1 MYILGIS
8 AYYHDSAV
16 ALLKDETIIA
26 AAQEERFSRIK
37 QDAAFPE
44 QAIRY
49 CLDTAGIV
57 LAEVELI
64 VFYDKPFLKFERIL
78 ETMIRYAPKGFS
90 SFRTGISLWIKEK
103 LFFKSMIRKHL
114 LKVGPVDFRNTK
126 LLFTE
131 HHQAHAASAF
141 FPSPFREAAVLTID
155 GVGEWTTL
163 SICHGKDNSLRILKE
178 MHFPHSVGL
187 LYSAFTYFLG
197 FKVNLGEYKLM
208 GLAPYGS
215 EQDAETT
222 RFIRLIKEK
231 LICIHNDGSICL
243 TLKYFRFHTGLTMIN
258 QALWENL
265 FGIKRRMPESEITR
279 SHCNLAIAIQKVLE
293 EIVCKLAAEA
303 KKLTGLSNLCLAGG
317 VALNCVAN
325 SKILTSGLFSGL
337 FIQPAAGDAGGALGA
352 ALAAH
357 YIYRQQPR
365 TVGHNDCMQGALL
378 GPAYPESA
386 IIGMCTDKQAVYEK
400 LFSIDDVC
408 ERTACLLAEGNS
420 VGWFQGRMEFG
431 PRALGNR
438 SILADPRS
446 ASMQR
451 KLNLSIKY
459 RESFRPFAPAVLKEC
474 ASIFFKTDTV
484 SPYMLFTADISEAY
498 RNEVPPN
505 YQSFSVKDKLSFQKS
520 VLPAITHVDFSSRLQ
535 TVDKEQHP
543 VFWNLIHRFGQL
555 TGIPVLINT
564 SFNVRGEPIVCTPAD
579 AFDCFMNTELDY
591 LVIENILFDK
601 RKQTACTK
609 NNKQYNKD

>member
-8 AYYHDSAV
+8 AYYHDSAA
-16 ALLKDETIIA
+16 ALLKDGVIIA

-44 QAIRY
+44 QAIQY
-49 CLDTAGIV
+49 CLDTAGISIG
-57 LAEVELI
+57 EVQQI

-90 SFRTGISLWIKEK
+90 SFRTGLPLWLKEK

-114 LKVGPVDFRNTK
+114 SAIGPIDFRKTR

-141 FPSPFREAAVLTID
+141 YPSPFREAAILTID

-163 SICHGKDNSLRILKE
+163 SICYGTENSLRILKE

-187 LYSAFTYFLG
+187 LYSSFTYFLG
-197 FKVNLGEYKLM
+197 FKVNSGEYKLM

-215 EQDAETT
+215 CNDDETM
-222 RFIRLIKEK
+222 RFVRLIKEK
-231 LICIHNDGSICL
+231 LIRIHNDGSISL

-258 QALWENL
+258 GTLWEKL
-265 FGIKRRMPESEITR
+265 FGMKRRMPESEITS
-279 SHCNLAIAIQKVLE
+279 SHCNLAIAIQMVLE

-303 KKLTGLSNLCLAGG
+303 KKITGSSNLCLAGG

-325 SKILTSGLFSGL
+325 SKILASGLFSGL

-357 YIYRQQPR
+357 YIYNQQPR
-365 TVGHNDCMQGALL
+365 IVQNNDCMQGALL
-378 GPAYPESA
+378 GPAYSESVLLH
-386 IIGMCTDKQAVYEK
+386 ICTEKQAVYEN
-400 LFSIDDVC
+400 LFSIDETC
-408 ERTACLLAEGNS
+408 KRTARLLAEGNS

-446 ASMQR
+446 AGMQR

-459 RESFRPFAPAVLKEC
+459 RESFRPFAPAVLKEY
-474 ASIFFKTDTV
+474 AGTYFKTEIA
-484 SPYMLFTADISEAY
+484 SPYMLFTAAITEAY

-505 YQSFSVKDKLSFQKS
+505 YQSFSVKDKLRFHKS
-520 VLPAITHVDFSSRLQ
+520 QLPAITHVDFSARLQ
-535 TVDKEQHP
+535 TVDKEEHP
-543 VFWNLIHRFGQL
+543 VFWNLIHCFSQL
-555 TGIPVLINT
+555 TGVPVLINT

-591 LVIENILFDK
+591 LVIGNLLFDK
-601 RKQTACTK
+601 RKQTVSTT
-609 NNKQYNKD
+609 NTKQYNKD